1 MRTHLTALLAAAG
14 LAALTAC
21 AAPKTNAPPA
31 PPAKAAAPVKDKE
44 LGLSKTSVFE
54 VPAPP
59 AWKDEASEPGEKTPP
74 PPRIGTQIPPVV
86 PHGVA
91 DHLPITRASNGCV
104 DCHQVAGPKQAGEPT
119 PLPPSHY
126 VDYRNAPD
134 RAGEKVAGARWVCT
148 ACHVARTD
156 APPLVVNRYRP

>member
-1 MRTHLTALLAAAG
+1 MRTHLTAVLAAAG
-14 LAALTAC
+14 LAALSAC
-21 AAPKTNAPPA
+21 AAPKAAAPAA
-31 PPAKAAAPVKDKE
+31 PPAKAAPVKDRD

-59 AWKDEASEPGEKTPP
+59 AWKAEASTPGEKPP

-91 DHLPITRASNGCV
+91 DSLPITRSSNACV
-104 DCHQVAGPKQAGEPT
+104 DCHQVAGPKKAGEPT

-134 RAGEKVAGARWVCT
+134 KAGDQVAGARWVCT
-148 ACHVARTD
+148 ACHVPRTD
-156 APPLVVNRYRP
+156 APPAVANGYRP

>member
-14 LAALTAC
+14 LATLSAC
-21 AAPKTNAPPA
+21 AAPRATAPAAPPA
-31 PPAKAAAPVKDKE
+31 PAAAPVKDRD

-59 AWKDEASEPGEKTPP
+59 AWTAEDSAPGEKTPP
-74 PPRIGTQIPPVV
+74 PPRLGTQIPPVV

-91 DHLPITRASNGCV
+91 DLLPITREQSACL
-104 DCHQVAGPKQAGEPT
+104 DCHQHAGPKVAGEPT
-119 PLPPSHY
+119 PLPRSHY
-126 VDYRNAPD
+126 VDLRRAPD
-134 RAGEKVAGARWVCT
+134 QVGEKVAGARWICT

-156 APPLVVNRYRP
+156 APPLVGSRYRP

>member
-14 LAALTAC
+14 LAALSAC
-21 AAPKTNAPPA
+21 AAPRATAPAAPPA
-31 PPAKAAAPVKDKE
+31 PAAAPVKDRD

-59 AWKDEASEPGEKTPP
+59 AWKAEDSAPGEKTPP
-74 PPRIGTQIPPVV
+74 PPRLGTQIPPVV

-91 DHLPITRASNGCV
+91 DLLPITLR
-104 DCHQVAGPKQAGEPT
+104 
-119 PLPPSHY
+119 
-126 VDYRNAPD
+126 RAPD
-134 RAGEKVAGARWVCT
+134 QVGEKVAGARWICT

-156 APPLVVNRYRP
+156 APPLVGSRYRP